1 MFLNNIIH
9 FLKPFALG
17 VLDIGF
23 NADILKK
30 QLAQEQGNVSNA
42 IAFTAFYSIFVRDS
56 NNLPV
61 SSLASKLSDCSG
73 NTR

>member
-30 QLAQEQGNVSNA
+30 QTQEQGNVSNA

-61 SSLASKLSDCSG
+61 SSLASKLSDGSG

>member
-23 NADILKK
+23 NADIL
-30 QLAQEQGNVSNA
+30 AQEQGNVSNA
-42 IAFTAFYSIFVRDS
+42 IAFTAFYIIFVRDS

-61 SSLASKLSDCSG
+61 SSLASKLSDGSG